1 MPDTAYRPKLTPA
14 MISAISSEIKARV
27 TDAGAA
33 TSVRAA
39 LRKSFGVTSISFIP
53 QECFAEAIQ
62 RAASFA
68 NSRRIMSGLNP
79 IPIPI
84 DPGSIA
90 RKSFSDRALESE
102 TARLKKQLEDM
113 RRRFEWLKNVCRE
126 FNEQIELLQCDLM
139 IQGIIPNNR
148 R

>member
-1 MPDTAYRPKLTPA
+1 MSDTAYQPKLTPA

-62 RAASFA
+62 RAANFA
-68 NSRRIMSGLNP
+68 NARRIMSGLSL
-79 IPIPI
+79 IPV
-84 DPGSIA
+84 DTLSIS
-90 RKSFSDRALESE
+90 RKSLPANPLKSE
-102 TARLKKQLEDM
+102 NARLKKQLEDK
-113 RRRFEWLKNVCRE
+113 RRRFDWLKSVCKE

-139 IQGIIPNNR
+139 IQNIIPNNR

>member
-1 MPDTAYRPKLTPA
+1 MPDTAYQPKLTPA

-53 QECFAEAIQ
+53 QACFAEAIQ
-62 RAASFA
+62 RAANFA
-68 NSRRIMSGLNP
+68 NARRIMSGLS
-79 IPIPI
+79 PIPI

-90 RKSFSDRALESE
+90 RKSFSGKALESE
-102 TARLKKQLEDM
+102 NARLKKQLEDM

-126 FNEQIELLQCDLM
+126 FNDQSELLQCDLM
-139 IQGIIPNNR
+139 TQGIISFDKG
-148 R
+148 